1 MEACHTIDTQT
12 RLKLN
17 NSQKAEVE
25 FRSRS
30 LPECEEYK
38 PLQQFL
44 YPVQQL
50 IIQEIR
56 EAETLFVNGDEA
68 RHFVQLSCHCQFFR
82 KYRLPCRHIFY
93 ADTIWSGTITED
105 HWKQFAWLFDESGF
119 EIYETWA
126 SIDCPDDVFDE
137 EMGVPARR
145 KLAMWEVLE
154 QVRVNFFGLEEALVS
169 QELALEDVNKLME
182 GWIRSL

>member
-1 MEACHTIDTQT
+1 M
-12 RLKLN
+12 
-17 NSQKAEVE
+17 
-25 FRSRS
+25 
-30 LPECEEYK
+30 
-38 PLQQFL
+38 
-44 YPVQQL
+44 
-50 IIQEIR
+50 
-56 EAETLFVNGDEA
+56 NGDEA

-182 GWIRSL
+182 GWIRSLQCSNASIIRANVDALIAGEDLDSQAVDSGSATGSI